1 MESGEQ
7 KTGRESTV
15 AFTRPAHQL
24 PEEPDF
30 SNSIRLTG
38 GQWGVVALFTLAMVL
53 FAPSIWKQVDGFELE
68 PDYRI
73 PHDLSNDYWFYNRC
87 AQLSAARYDTLLIGD
102 SVIWGEYVT
111 RQQTLS
117 HYLNERARQERF
129 ANLGLDGADPVALA
143 GLVQHYTSGVSGKN
157 VILHCNPLWMSSPRR
172 DYQDEKQFDSSH
184 PRLIP
189 QFIPRIPGY
198 QEDISHRIGVL
209 VEQRV
214 PFNSWTSHLQ
224 TAYYGGTDIPN
235 WTLEHPYENPWGP
248 LAAGLPPSDNSLRHS
263 PIPWYKSGITKQD
276 FPWIDLKTSLQWQM
290 FRRTVEILQGRKNR
304 VFLLVGPFNE
314 HMLEPESLT
323 RYRTV
328 KSTIVSWLE
337 EAGVPYLAPE
347 ALPSNLYGDASHPLA
362 EGYAALAEQV
372 FKFVSSQKP

>member
-7 KTGRESTV
+7 RARHEQAGT
-15 AFTRPAHQL
+15 FTLPADQL
-24 PEEPDF
+24 PDEPDF

-38 GQWGVVALFTLAMVL
+38 GQWGVIGLFTLAMVL

-117 HYLNERARQERF
+117 HYLNERAGQERF

-143 GLVQHYTSGVSGKN
+143 GLVQHYAGGVVGKN
-157 VILHCNPLWMSSPRR
+157 VILHCNLLWMSSPRR

-198 QEDISHRIGVL
+198 
-209 VEQRV
+209 
-214 PFNSWTSHLQ
+214 
-224 TAYYGGTDIPN
+224 
-235 WTLEHPYENPWGP
+235 
-248 LAAGLPPSDNSLRHS
+248 
-263 PIPWYKSGITKQD
+263 
-276 FPWIDLKTSLQWQM
+276 
-290 FRRTVEILQGRKNR
+290 
-304 VFLLVGPFNE
+304 
-314 HMLEPESLT
+314 
-323 RYRTV
+323 
-328 KSTIVSWLE
+328 
-337 EAGVPYLAPE
+337 
-347 ALPSNLYGDASHPLA
+347 
-362 EGYAALAEQV
+362 
-372 FKFVSSQKP
+372 

>member
-1 MESGEQ
+1 
-7 KTGRESTV
+7 
-15 AFTRPAHQL
+15 L
-24 PEEPDF
+24 PDEPDF

-38 GQWGVVALFTLAMVL
+38 GQWGVVGLFTLAMVL
-53 FAPSIWKQVDGFELE
+53 FVPSIWKQVDGFELE

-87 AQLSAARYDTLLIGD
+87 AQLSAARYDIVLIGD

-111 RQQTLS
+111 RQQTLA
-117 HYLNERARQERF
+117 HYLNERSGQERF

-209 VEQRV
+209 AEQRV
-214 PFNSWTSHLQ
+214 PFKSWTSHLQ

-235 WTLEHPYENPWGP
+235 WTLEHPYDNPIEP
-248 LAAGLPPSDNSLRHS
+248 LTTGLPPSDNSLRHL
-263 PIPWYKSGITKQD
+263 PIPWYKSGITKQGVTKQE
-276 FPWIDLKTSLQWQM
+276 FPWIDLESSLQWKSFQ
-290 FRRTVEILQGRKNR
+290 RTVGILQGRKNR
-304 VFLLVGPFNE
+304 VFVLVGPFNE
-314 HMLEPESLT
+314 HMLKPESLE
-323 RYRTV
+323 RYRRLKTG
-328 KSTIVSWLE
+328 IVSWLE
-337 EAGVPYLAPE
+337 EAGLPHLTPE
-347 ALPSNLYGDASHPLA
+347 ALPSDLYGDASHPLA
-362 EGYAALAEQV
+362 EGYRILAEEMSKANV
-372 FKFVSSQKP
+372 P